1 MLLWH
6 QDCEKEGMRYKNFV
20 LFLAACL
27 SLHAVSN
34 CYFAQVGARP
44 TTKAATAAFE
54 DAVKDYMKLRND
66 IKAKLPKLSKD
77 STPEQIHS
85 YMTSFEEQ
93 MRAARSNARQGDILR
108 PEVSEFIRTTMR
120 EHFKGLDRKE
130 LRKTVLEA
138 ENQDV
143 TLRVN
148 YPYPESKEFSE
159 MPATLLLKLPQ
170 LPKEIKYRFVR
181 SNMLLVDRENN
192 MIIDYMVKALP

>member
-1 MLLWH
+1 
-6 QDCEKEGMRYKNFV
+6 MRYKNFV

-27 SLHAVSN
+27 CLHAISN
-34 CYFAQVGARP
+34 SCYAQAGVTPNAK
-44 TTKAATAAFE
+44 TTTAAFE
-54 DAVKDYMKLRND
+54 NAVKDYMKLRSD

-93 MRAARSNARQGDILR
+93 MWAARPNAKQGDIFR
-108 PEVSEFIRTTMR
+108 PEVSEFIRATIR

-148 YPYPESKEFSE
+148 HPYPESKEFTE

-192 MIIDYMVKALP
+192 MIIDYMLKALP